1 MGLEL
6 WARSEAIAS
15 PTTTAVRIPAGLTD
29 SDIIAAARKQ
39 FGVVISAG
47 RGETKGKLLR
57 IGHMGPVAEPIYAV
71 VALTALAGALRQLGR
86 KIDLGRGVDA
96 AMAVVEAGQ
105 A

>member
-1 MGLEL
+1 
-6 WARSEAIAS
+6 
-15 PTTTAVRIPAGLTD
+15 VRIPAGLTD

-47 RGETKGKLLR
+47 PRRDQGQAAAHRPYGAGRGADLCRGR
-57 IGHMGPVAEPIYAV
+57 
-71 VALTALAGALRQLGR
+71 LTAGGALRQLGR

-96 AMAVVEAGQ
+96 AMAVVEAGE